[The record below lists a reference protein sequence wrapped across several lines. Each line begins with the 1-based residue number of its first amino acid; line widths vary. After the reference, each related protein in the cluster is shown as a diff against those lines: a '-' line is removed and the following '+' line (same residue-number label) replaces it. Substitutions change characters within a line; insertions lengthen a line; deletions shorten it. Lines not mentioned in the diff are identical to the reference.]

1 MHLGAWCNGIALAVV
16 AGLPSGFHDWAQAI
30 DTALRTSL
38 AITAC
43 RSLLSPVGF
52 DEVQSHYT
60 LIIDGGGSHRSLVEN
75 GQIQIRV
82 EDPLPQDENV
92 LDSKPIHGF
101 TAQTMVPMFKEKFQT
116 IFAKD

>member
-60 LIIDGGGSHRSLVEN
+60 LIIVCPTGLTRASKR
-75 GQIQIRV
+75 
-82 EDPLPQDENV
+82 PLLRD
-92 LDSKPIHGF
+92 KA
-101 TAQTMVPMFKEKFQT
+101 TCAQ
-116 IFAKD
+116 

>member
-1 MHLGAWCNGIALAVV
+1 MPYWFNKGQQKALTERQGDLCA
-16 AGLPSGFHDWAQAI
+16 
-30 DTALRTSL
+30 
-38 AITAC
+38 
-43 RSLLSPVGF
+43 
-52 DEVQSHYT
+52 
-60 LIIDGGGSHRSLVEN
+60 DGGGSHRSLVEN

>member
-43 RSLLSPVGF
+43 RSLLSPVIF

-60 LIIDGGGSHRSLVEN
+60 LIIVCPTGLTKTSKRPSMLQDGGGRRKYTEYLL
-75 GQIQIRV
+75 
-82 EDPLPQDENV
+82 DLP
-92 LDSKPIHGF
+92 PY
-101 TAQTMVPMFKEKFQT
+101 
-116 IFAKD
+116 